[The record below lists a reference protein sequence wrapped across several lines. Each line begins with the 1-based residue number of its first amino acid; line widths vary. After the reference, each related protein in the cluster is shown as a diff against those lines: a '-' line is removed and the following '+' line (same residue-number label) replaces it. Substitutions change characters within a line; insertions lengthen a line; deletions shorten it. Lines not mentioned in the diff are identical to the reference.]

1 MKKLTILLIVMF
13 VFSACSPATTIPV
26 ATISPT
32 NTVTLSPAATE
43 TFTPEPTSTATFA
56 PTSTLSPDTMIY
68 HFDSTVNEEDRA
80 LIKEGVQTARYYLVN
95 NFRRDINGSYLIN
108 VKNDPSKQ
116 ESFDLAGVNGQVL
129 TINVGHHLWVESY
142 QARRLKSVIHESTHF
157 WQHEQGG
164 GPGCGFLYDAV
175 GYPASHDPMTNV
187 LDEGQAEYVGYM
199 AAGLEKEAFTLTAEN
214 LVEILSPANR
224 NMESSYSVMKA
235 GVYWLIQQKSPM
247 AFTKYCAEVV
257 QGKTF
262 PVAFESGFGMTVEE
276 FTKDF
281 KQYLLEGL
289 TTLCS
294 QNSTCDKGKLAT
306 IWQAQEGCFAFTISN
321 LYDPIDFLT
330 IGYPRYIAAIADGKE
345 SEVDPRLALGVWQA
359 NQWDEKIWFVDNI
372 VSPIA
377 FKNLFDSKGVESFIT
392 YCNAIAQDNRPQ
404 DAFKS
409 AFGLTVQEFRLQF
422 KEEVLGVA
430 ADCTLAKCGAGVDNY
445 SDKYKLGHLLDPSRT
460 TPNLIVKFVDQNN
473 EPVILSHVSMLKQ
486 NVGTT
491 GEYAQPFIVPG
502 TFSEAMLPGRY
513 SFFFCE
519 PGYPTDQNDGKCQ
532 YHETDWFDVSSDQA
546 TEVTFQ
552 LPLPIKNPNL
562 SSPNLIVKF
571 LDKDGSPLPNLD
583 LQICSYESPV
593 KICSQGF
600 SFPDRKTDAN
610 GVFQDSLRSGKY
622 LIRILLGGVEF
633 NTEVR
638 DLIVNE
644 SGVTKSVYQFPIPNL
659 IVKFTDANGS
669 LIPDH
674 GFVLCKV
681 VEGVGDCNSSAYNQG
696 RWGSTSE
703 KGIFEALVE
712 PGDYYIL
719 TCKIDC
725 SGYPFDYTIKDVIV
739 ASPTEVT
746 TVEYQLNK

>member
-13 VFSACSPATTIPV
+13 VFSACSPATTIPEV
-26 ATISPT
+26 TISPT
-32 NTVTLSPAATE
+32 NTVTLSP
-43 TFTPEPTSTATFA
+43 TATKTLQ
-56 PTSTLSPDTMIY
+56 PTVVLTPTLSPDLNKY
-68 HFDSTVNEEDRA
+68 ECADNVAKEDCDF
-80 LIKEGVQTARYYLVN
+80 IKEGVRISRYSFLN
-95 NFRRDINGSYLIN
+95 IFGRDLKEGVKFLII
-108 VKNDPSKQ
+108 NDPL
-116 ESFDLAGVNGQVL
+116 DLRYA
-129 TINVGHHLWVESY
+129 E
-142 QARRLKSVIHESTHF
+142 
-157 WQHEQGG
+157 GG
-164 GPGCGFLYDAV
+164 
-175 GYPASHDPMTNV
+175 T
-187 LDEGQAEYVGYM
+187 
-199 AAGLEKEAFTLTAEN
+199 
-214 LVEILSPANR
+214 
-224 NMESSYSVMKA
+224 A
-235 GVYWLIQQKSPM
+235 GVYIVPNEGEPFVWINTGHWRWTEFLAPEYRYERVMLVAHEFFHAWQWQHG
-247 AFTKYCAEVV
+247 CATHNIPSEATSFLNEGYARYVDKIAAVV
-257 QGKTF
+257 DLSDYRF
-262 PVAFESGFGMTVEE
+262 SDE
-276 FTKDF
+276 FALSF
-281 KQYLLEGL
+281 
-289 TTLCS
+289 
-294 QNSTCDKGKLAT
+294 
-306 IWQAQEGCFAFTISN
+306 WQAHE
-321 LYDPIDFLT
+321 
-330 IGYPRYIAAIADGKE
+330 
-345 SEVDPRLALGVWQA
+345 
-359 NQWDEKIWFVDNI
+359 WDENAWFYDGDVTL
-372 VSPIA
+372 VVV
-377 FKNLFDSKGVESFIT
+377 KHLVEQFGIKSYLKF
-392 YCNAIAQDNRPQ
+392 CDAASQGMPPN
-404 DAFKS
+404 DAFQS
-409 AFGLTVQEFRLQF
+409 AYGIPIFNFRAKIKDQ
-422 KEEVLGVA
+422 VLGSLKDCTVA
-430 ADCTLAKCGAGVDNY
+430 ACGAGVDNY
-445 SDKYKLGHLLDPSRT
+445 SDKYKLGHLLDRSRS

-502 TFSEAMLPGRY
+502 AFSQAMLPGRY

-562 SSPNLIVKF
+562 SPPNLLVKF
-571 LDKDGSPLPNLD
+571 LDKDGNPLPNLD

-610 GVFQDSLRSGKY
+610 GVFQDSVRSGKY

-644 SGVTKSVYQFPIPNL
+644 SGITKAVYQFPIPNL
-659 IVKFTDANGS
+659 IVKFTDANGN

-681 VEGVGDCNSSAYNQG
+681 VESVGDCNSSSYNQG

-739 ASPTEVT
+739 TSPTEVT